1 VTVDTLRKATASA
14 GVHHIFLGALP
25 YVVMAVVIVQ
35 EVSPDP
41 NGSLLPLLSLGP
53 VLASVSRRAIPT
65 AVIGAEA
72 LAACF
77 ALSFYDGHYEHQHW
91 FIPCIMVAG
100 VTVIGVVAS
109 AGRQRRERELADIRA
124 VAEMTQTVLLGT
136 PPGEVPGARLAV
148 RYMSA
153 TAAARVGGDLYA
165 VITTPGRVRLIV
177 GDVQG
182 KGIAA
187 VRTASMVLG
196 AFREAAYEAATLA
209 EIAGRIERSMRY
221 QAAEQEFVTAVLAE
235 MVDGSTGIEIL
246 NCGHPPPLLSR
257 GGLDSAG
264 LDGTA
269 EVTFAESPDPGLPLG
284 LSSLADGPRLADTW
298 PFGPGD
304 QILFYTDG
312 ISEARDKSGAFYPLL
327 SQCGPVLLG
336 GDNPEAVLDLI
347 GDQVVRHVGHKLT
360 DDAAMLLVARTGAA
374 VPARVPV
381 QPVVDQPVPSQPEPE
396 GAVASQTAS
405 PA

>member
-1 VTVDTLRKATASA
+1 
-14 GVHHIFLGALP
+14 
-25 YVVMAVVIVQ
+25 MAVVVAQ
-35 EVSPDP
+35 EFSPDP

-77 ALSFYDGHYEHQHW
+77 GLSLYDGYYRHQHW

-100 VTVIGVVAS
+100 VTVIGIVAS
-109 AGRQRRERELADIRA
+109 AGRQRREREFADIRA

-187 VRTASMVLG
+187 VRTSSMVLG
-196 AFREAAYEAATLA
+196 AFREAAYEAASLA
-209 EIAGRIERSMRY
+209 EIAARIERSMLY

-235 MVDGSTGIEIL
+235 IVDGGTGIEIL

-257 GGLDSAG
+257 GGLNVLSRGGLNGAG
-264 LDGTA
+264 LEGDA
-269 EVTFAESPDPGLPLG
+269 KVAFAESPDPGLPLG
-284 LSSLADGPRLADTW
+284 LSSLTDGPRLTDTW

-327 SQCGPVLLG
+327 SQCGPVLAG
-336 GDNPEAVLDLI
+336 SDDPEAVLDLI

-360 DDAAMLLVARTGAA
+360 DDAAMLLVARAA
-374 VPARVPV
+374 TPARVPD
-381 QPVVDQPVPSQPEPE
+381 QPALDQPALDQPAPDQPALDQQPVPSQPAPDD
-396 GAVASQTAS
+396 AVASRTVSSA
-405 PA
+405 